1 VSGWVIEHQAI
12 GRVLFNQQVLT
23 VFFYDASHSNAGF
36 PSFYHGAKSSFSGRF
51 VNLR

>member
-12 GRVLFNQQVLT
+12 GGVLFNQQVLAI
-23 VFFYDASHSNAGF
+23 FFYDASHGDAGF
-36 PSFYHGAKSSFSGRF
+36 PSVCHGAKSLVSGRF